1 MILYI
6 KTKLLHSTNQLFNT
20 SNILTL
26 ALHRISNAEASS
38 ENFVVDEKLID
49 SLPER
54 DDQCEFERN
63 MYNFGEQENL
73 PDSDRAMDLRC
84 KNN

>member
-1 MILYI
+1 MFREN
-6 KTKLLHSTNQLFNT
+6 LHYQDMT
-20 SNILTL
+20 
-26 ALHRISNAEASS
+26 EKD
-38 ENFVVDEKLID
+38 FVVRTVRDEKLID

-63 MYNFGEQENL
+63 MYNFGEQEDL